1 MIVLHYNSLR
11 EDVRTW
17 LCRRDGTL
25 TIFRST
31 HLLWI
36 LIDKTSVVVLL
47 AVQVIKCVAQVYP

>member
-25 TIFRST
+25 TIFRSPR
-31 HLLWI
+31 I
-36 LIDKTSVVVLL
+36 LCMSIEKTSVVFLL
-47 AVQVIKCVAQVYP
+47 AV